1 MSENQV
7 EARFPTNP
15 LMTFT
20 YPAASSVATCLD
32 RSESLT
38 SKVSRR
44 NRQADFRHPAR
55 SLGETIVTLNKLS
68 YNNFSYSIMP
78 NVGGRVMAWSK
89 PQDMFDRD
97 FEWGELTRF
106 AGNSAPRATLGIV
119 SGRRR
124 QGKTFLLDALAGE
137 ADGFMFTAAETT
149 EADSLHQF
157 GEALAA
163 HLDEPTPLRF
173 AGWDEAITRL
183 MRLATSGPKPVVID
197 EFPFLAKATPA
208 LPSLIQRALEPAAQ
222 RRSTPVR
229 LLLCGSALS
238 FMGKLLAGS
247 APLRGRAG
255 LELLVPTL
263 DYRLAREFWGIS
275 DLRTAMLTNAIVG
288 GTPAYRREFAQ
299 DDVPAGLGD
308 FDQWV
313 CRTVLN
319 PGRPLFREARYIL
332 AEEPDIHDTA
342 LYHAVLAAIAEGN
355 TTRGGIANYLER
367 KSTDL
372 AHPLGVLHDAG
383 LITHETEA
391 FKRNRSAYRIAEP
404 LLTFYHAIMRPA
416 WGDLERPGRAPQVWQ
431 RSQHAFHSN
440 VAGPHF
446 EEVCRQWARWH
457 AGPQTYG
464 GAYPARVASGT
475 VSDPEARKTAEVDV
489 AVFGRSE
496 GDRDVLLAIGEAK
509 WQETMSAS
517 HLKRLEHIRELLAA
531 KGEPGTQDTRLFLFG
546 GAGFSDALTQRAA
559 ADPSVQLIGLDRL
572 YYGS

>member
-1 MSENQV
+1 
-7 EARFPTNP
+7 
-15 LMTFT
+15 
-20 YPAASSVATCLD
+20 
-32 RSESLT
+32 
-38 SKVSRR
+38 
-44 NRQADFRHPAR
+44 
-55 SLGETIVTLNKLS
+55 
-68 YNNFSYSIMP
+68 
-78 NVGGRVMAWSK
+78 MAWSK

-97 FEWGELTRF
+97 FEWGELIRF

-124 QGKTFLLDALAGE
+124 QGKTFLVDALTVE
-137 ADGFMFTAAETT
+137 ANGFMFTAAETT

-157 GEALAA
+157 GEALASY
-163 HLDEPTPLRF
+163 LDEPTPFRF

-183 MRLATSGPKPVVID
+183 MRLAVNGPKPVVID

-208 LPSLIQRALEPAAQ
+208 LPSLLQRALEPSAQ
-222 RRSTPVR
+222 RRNTPVR

-263 DYRLAREFWGIS
+263 DYRLAREFWGIG
-275 DLRTAMLTNAIVG
+275 DLRTAVLTNAIVG

-299 DDVPAGLGD
+299 DDVPAGPGD
-308 FDQWV
+308 FDPWV

-355 TTRGGIANYLER
+355 ITRGGIANYLER

-391 FKRNRSAYRIAEP
+391 FKKNRSAYRIAEP

-416 WGDLERPGRAPQVWQ
+416 WGDLERPGRAPQ
-431 RSQHAFHSN
+431 S
-440 VAGPHF
+440 
-446 EEVCRQWARWH
+446 
-457 AGPQTYG
+457 G
-464 GAYPARVASGT
+464 GARSTRSTATWPALTSRRSAASGPAGTPGRRPTAAHTPPASPAEQSPTPKPARPQKLTSP
-475 VSDPEARKTAEVDV
+475 S
-489 AVFGRSE
+489 
-496 GDRDVLLAIGEAK
+496 
-509 WQETMSAS
+509 SA
-517 HLKRLEHIRELLAA
+517 AA
-531 KGEPGTQDTRLFLFG
+531 KATATCC
-546 GAGFSDALTQRAA
+546 S
-559 ADPSVQLIGLDRL
+559 PSARRNGRRQCPPAT
-572 YYGS
+572 

>member
-1 MSENQV
+1 
-7 EARFPTNP
+7 
-15 LMTFT
+15 
-20 YPAASSVATCLD
+20 
-32 RSESLT
+32 
-38 SKVSRR
+38 
-44 NRQADFRHPAR
+44 
-55 SLGETIVTLNKLS
+55 
-68 YNNFSYSIMP
+68 
-78 NVGGRVMAWSK
+78 MAWSK
-89 PQDMFDRD
+89 PRDMFDRD

-124 QGKTFLLDALAGE
+124 QGKTFLVDALTVE
-137 ADGFMFTAAETT
+137 ANGFLFTAAETA

-163 HLDEPTPLRF
+163 HLDEPTPFRF
-173 AGWDEAITRL
+173 TGWDEAITRL
-183 MRLATSGPKPVVID
+183 MRLATNGPKPVVID

-222 RRSTPVR
+222 RRNTPVR

-238 FMGKLLAGS
+238 FMGRLLAGS

-263 DYRLAREFWGIS
+263 DYRLAREFWGID
-275 DLRTAMLTNAIVG
+275 DLRTALLTNAVVG

-299 DDVPAGLGD
+299 DDVPAGPGD
-308 FDQWV
+308 FAPWV

-332 AEEPDIHDTA
+332 AEEPDVHDTA
-342 LYHAVLAAIAEGN
+342 LYHAVLAAIADGN

-367 KSTDL
+367 RSTDL
-372 AHPLGVLHDAG
+372 AHPLGVLRDAG

-391 FKRNRSAYRIAEP
+391 FKKNRSSYRIAEP
-404 LLTFYHAIMRPA
+404 LLTFYHAVMLPA
-416 WGDLERPGRAPQVWQ
+416 WGDLERPGRAPQVWR

-440 VAGPHF
+440 VVGPHF
-446 EEVCRQWARWH
+446 EEICRQWARWH
-457 AGPQTYG
+457 AGPSTYG
-464 GAYPARVASGT
+464 DAYPARVASGT
-475 VSDPEARKTAEVDV
+475 VSDPQARKTAELDV

-496 GDRDVLLAIGEAK
+496 GDRDILLAIGEAK
-509 WQETMSAS
+509 WQETMSAG
-517 HLKRLEHIRELLAA
+517 HLKRLERIRELLAA
-531 KGEPGTQDTRLFLFG
+531 KGEPGAEGARLLLFG

-559 ADPSVQLIGLDRL
+559 TDPSVQLIGLDRL

>member
-1 MSENQV
+1 MGSWKRRLSDDEQSVLLSELLLRHPELAA
-7 EARFPTNP
+7 EA
-15 LMTFT
+15 
-20 YPAASSVATCLD
+20 
-32 RSESLT
+32 EELT
-38 SKVSRR
+38 STLLVVNDRELAGKITTRLRALRGPVS
-44 NRQADFRHPAR
+44 
-55 SLGETIVTLNKLS
+55 
-68 YNNFSYSIMP
+68 
-78 NVGGRVMAWSK
+78 VGAGRGRLLEVLQ
-89 PQDMFDRD
+89 PYIDD
-97 FEWGELTRF
+97 LTRRKERG
-106 AGNSAPRATLGIV
+106 ARRA
-119 SGRRR
+119 
-124 QGKTFLLDALAGE
+124 A
-137 ADGFMFTAAETT
+137 
-149 EADSLHQF
+149 
-157 GEALAA
+157 ALAA
-163 HLDEPTPLRF
+163 HLDEPAPFRF

-183 MRLATSGPKPVVID
+183 MRLAVNGPKPVVIN
-197 EFPFLAKATPA
+197 EFP
-208 LPSLIQRALEPAAQ
+208 SHIQRSFEPAAQ
-222 RRSTPVR
+222 RRNTPVR

-299 DDVPAGLGD
+299 DDVPAGPSD
-308 FDQWV
+308 FDQWI

-319 PGRPLFREARYIL
+319 PGRPLLREARYIL

-355 TTRGGIANYLER
+355 TTRGGIANYLAR

-372 AHPLGVLHDAG
+372 AHPLGILHDAG

-416 WGDLERPGRAPQVWQ
+416 WGDLERPGRAPQVWR
-431 RSQHAFHSN
+431 RSQHAFHAV

-457 AGPQTYG
+457 AGPQSYG

-475 VSDPEARKTAEVDV
+475 VSDPEARKTA
-489 AVFGRSE
+489 RPQKST
-496 GDRDVLLAIGEAK
+496 LPS
-509 WQETMSAS
+509 SA
-517 HLKRLEHIRELLAA
+517 AA
-531 KGEPGTQDTRLFLFG
+531 KATATCC
-546 GAGFSDALTQRAA
+546 S
-559 ADPSVQLIGLDRL
+559 PSARRN
-572 YYGS
+572 GSRQCPPAT

>member
-1 MSENQV
+1 
-7 EARFPTNP
+7 
-15 LMTFT
+15 
-20 YPAASSVATCLD
+20 
-32 RSESLT
+32 
-38 SKVSRR
+38 
-44 NRQADFRHPAR
+44 
-55 SLGETIVTLNKLS
+55 
-68 YNNFSYSIMP
+68 
-78 NVGGRVMAWSK
+78 MAWSK
-89 PQDMFDRD
+89 PPDMFDRD

-106 AGNSAPRATLGIV
+106 ASSDTPRATLGIV

-124 QGKTFLLDALAGE
+124 QGKTFLLDALTVE
-137 ADGFMFTAAETT
+137 ANGFMFTAAETT

-163 HLDEPTPLRF
+163 YIREPVPFRF

-183 MRLATSGPKPVVID
+183 MRIATGGAKPVVID

-208 LPSLIQRALEPAAQ
+208 LPSLIQRALEPSAQ
-222 RRSTPVR
+222 RRNTPVR

-255 LELLVPTL
+255 LELIVPTL
-263 DYRLAREFWGIS
+263 DFRLAREFWGIT
-275 DLRTAMLTNAIVG
+275 DLRTAVLTDAIVG
-288 GTPAYRREFAQ
+288 GTPAYRREFVQ
-299 DDVPAGLGD
+299 DDAPADAGD
-308 FDQWV
+308 FDPWV

-332 AEEPDIHDTA
+332 AEEPAIHDTA

-355 TTRGGIANYLER
+355 STRGGIASYLER

-391 FKRNRSAYRIAEP
+391 FKKNRSAYRIAEP
-404 LLTFYHAIMRPA
+404 LLTFYNAIMRPA

-440 VAGPHF
+440 VVGPHF
-446 EEVCRQWARWH
+446 EQMCRQWARWH
-457 AGPQTYG
+457 AGPQAYG
-464 GAYPARVASGT
+464 GAYPVRVASGT

-489 AVFGRSE
+489 AAFGR
-496 GDRDVLLAIGEAK
+496 GDSGRETLLAIGEAK
-509 WQETMSAS
+509 WQERVTTS
-517 HLKRLEHIRELLAA
+517 HLARLEHIRDLLRA
-531 KGEPGTQDTRLFLFG
+531 KGQLGSESARMFLFSG
-546 GAGFSDALTQRAA
+546 TGFSDALVKQAA
-559 ADPSVQLIGLDRL
+559 ANPSIQLIGLSRL

>member
-1 MSENQV
+1 
-7 EARFPTNP
+7 
-15 LMTFT
+15 
-20 YPAASSVATCLD
+20 
-32 RSESLT
+32 
-38 SKVSRR
+38 
-44 NRQADFRHPAR
+44 
-55 SLGETIVTLNKLS
+55 
-68 YNNFSYSIMP
+68 
-78 NVGGRVMAWSK
+78 MAWSK
-89 PQDMFDRD
+89 PRSMFDRD
-97 FEWGELTRF
+97 FEWAELTRF
-106 AGNSAPRATLGIV
+106 AGDSGPRATLGIV

-124 QGKTFLLDALAGE
+124 QGKTFLLDAMTVE

-163 HLDEPTPLRF
+163 HLDEPVPFRF

-183 MRLATSGPKPVVID
+183 MRTATAGPKPVVID
-197 EFPFLAKATPA
+197 EFPFLAKASPA

-222 RRSTPVR
+222 RRNTPVR

-255 LELLVPTL
+255 LELVVPTL
-263 DYRLAREFWGIS
+263 DFRLAREFWGIT
-275 DLRTAMLTNAIVG
+275 DLRTAILTNAIVG

-299 DDVPAGLGD
+299 DDTPADADD
-308 FDQWV
+308 FDPWV

-342 LYHAVLAAIAEGN
+342 IYHAVLAAIADGN
-355 TTRGGIANYLER
+355 TTRGGIASYLER

-391 FKRNRSAYRIAEP
+391 FKKNRSSYRIAEP

-416 WGDLERPGRAPQVWQ
+416 WGDLERPGRAAQVWQ
-431 RSQHAFHSN
+431 RSRHAFDSN
-440 VAGPHF
+440 VVGPHF
-446 EEVCRQWARWH
+446 EEICRQWARWH
-457 AGPQTYG
+457 AGPETYG

-475 VSDPEARKTAEVDV
+475 VSDPGARKTAEIDV
-489 AVFGRSE
+489 AVFG
-496 GDRDVLLAIGEAK
+496 GDGDGRNRLLAIGEAK
-509 WQETMSAS
+509 WQESMTTD
-517 HLKRLEHIRELLAA
+517 HLRRLEHIRDLLRA
-531 KGEPGTQDTRLFLFG
+531 KGEPGAEDARLFLFG
-546 GAGFSDALTQRAA
+546 GAGFNDALVKQAA
-559 ADPSVQLIGLDRL
+559 QDPSIQLVGLDRL